1 MSDWRRR
8 AFDAPGL
15 TQVPPGPYLAKLAA
29 RWTQKIYVTSSG
41 YDNIGEVL
49 SSMGVT
55 FEPFSDAYDCDLLFV
70 NCGTSDR
77 LDPADLRRFVQAGG
91 CLYASDLTSS
101 LISSAFPGKFRFSG
115 SGQAGVIAANVI
127 DNELRQIV
135 GDSIAIHFDMGS
147 WAVLDWCQGE
157 TMVEATPGTAY
168 AGRPL
173 MVEVEFGNGAVFYTS
188 FHNRAQLSEQ
198 EGVLLELLVL
208 KQIGALTST
217 TVAQAGQS
225 LGISLTS
232 LKLRA
237 GQQSG

>member
-1 MSDWRRR
+1 
-8 AFDAPGL
+8 
-15 TQVPPGPYLAKLAA
+15 
-29 RWTQKIYVTSSG
+29 
-41 YDNIGEVL
+41 
-49 SSMGVT
+49 
-55 FEPFSDAYDCDLLFV
+55 
-70 NCGTSDR
+70 
-77 LDPADLRRFVQAGG
+77 
-91 CLYASDLTSS
+91 
-101 LISSAFPGKFRFSG
+101 
-115 SGQAGVIAANVI
+115 
-127 DNELRQIV
+127 
-135 GDSIAIHFDMGS
+135 
-147 WAVLDWCQGE
+147 
-157 TMVEATPGTAY
+157 
-168 AGRPL
+168 